1 MRAGTCAGAA
11 SGYHSTT
18 RSPIPANRREI
29 EMSDLSSDRPYYSHL
44 IRDVPDWPEPGIVFK
59 DITPLLADPGGMAW
73 AVDRLYEPFA
83 GKGIDRV
90 AGIESRGFIFAVG
103 VARALGAGFVPVRKP
118 GKLPRE
124 TIRREYQLE
133 YGNDAVEMHA
143 DAVTEGQRVLVV
155 DDVLATG
162 GTMAATCELFAEA
175 GAEVAGA
182 AVLIELEFLSGSE
195 RVPYAIHSVLRY

>member
-1 MRAGTCAGAA
+1 M
-11 SGYHSTT
+11 
-18 RSPIPANRREI
+18 SPTDYR
-29 EMSDLSSDRPYYSHL
+29 HL

-59 DITPLLADPGGMAW
+59 DITPLLASPEGMAW
-73 AVDRLYEPFA
+73 AVDRLYEPFV
-83 GKGIDRV
+83 GKGIDLV

-133 YGNDAVEMHA
+133 YGTDAVEIHA
-143 DAVTEGQRVLVV
+143 DAVRTDHRVLVV

-162 GTMAATCELFAEA
+162 GTMGAACALFSDA
-175 GAEVAGA
+175 GSDVVGA
-182 AVLIELEFLSGSE
+182 AVLIELEALAGAE
-195 RVPYAIHSVLRY
+195 NVPLPVHSVIRY

>member
-1 MRAGTCAGAA
+1 MTD
-11 SGYHSTT
+11 YT
-18 RSPIPANRREI
+18 R
-29 EMSDLSSDRPYYSHL
+29 L

-59 DITPLLADPGGMAW
+59 DITPLLADPEGMAW
-73 AVDRLYEPFA
+73 AVDRLYEPFV
-83 GKGIDRV
+83 GKGIDLV

-133 YGNDAVEMHA
+133 YGSDAVEIHA
-143 DAVTEGQRVLVV
+143 DAVRSDQRVLIV

-162 GTMAATCELFAEA
+162 GTMAATCELFSQA
-175 GAEVAGA
+175 GSNVAGC
-182 AVLIELEFLSGSE
+182 AVLIELQFLGGAE
-195 RVPYAIHSVLRY
+195 RIAHAVHAVLRYD

>member
-1 MRAGTCAGAA
+1 MTDFR
-11 SGYHSTT
+11 
-18 RSPIPANRREI
+18 
-29 EMSDLSSDRPYYSHL
+29 HL
-44 IRDVPDWPEPGIVFK
+44 IRDVPDWPEQGIVFK
-59 DITPLLADPGGMAW
+59 DITPLLASPEGMAW

-83 GKGIDRV
+83 GKHIDRV
-90 AGIESRGFIFAVG
+90 AGIESRGFLFGVG
-103 VARALGAGFVPVRKP
+103 VARALGAGFIPVRKP

-124 TIRREYQLE
+124 TIRREYALE
-133 YGNDAVEMHA
+133 YGTDAVEMHA
-143 DAVTEGQRVLVV
+143 DAVAEGQRVLVV

-175 GAEVAGA
+175 GAEVIGA